1 MNELKSQLEE
11 QRMGSR
17 AADLDRDLED
27 QFMGSATSRYSS
39 VDDKGREKIR
49 KMEKERK
56 DAQEVR

>member
-1 MNELKSQLEE
+1 
-11 QRMGSR
+11 MGSR